1 MQKMISAL
9 WKRLKSGF
17 SQKHEGEEE
26 TMRSLEEKGSNQ
38 PADQGPEQT
47 EPDKGTEHKNKKKE
61 GKKKDGDKKK
71 GSEKK
76 KDSDKKKGSGKK
88 KDSDKKKGSEKKKEH
103 KKKESIEE
111 KEFAADKQL
120 QSEEV
125 IPAAKQLPPVTE
137 RAEEEPVPQEAPVL
151 KEELVPEEK
160 PAVEEKPAA
169 KEEPEEAVPPYY
181 DNRELSWLKFN
192 ERVLEEAEDPANPF
206 CERLSFASIFQ
217 TNLDEFFGVRIG
229 SLYDQM
235 LVSKDIRDNKTN
247 MTCQEQIDAA
257 FEQVKILTR
266 RKDENYADLL
276 KGLEKYGVEIVS
288 FSGMDEQDVEYL
300 TAYFEHEIRPLLAPQ
315 IVGKKQPFPFL
326 KNKAIYAMV
335 VIVGKKGRD
344 KLGIVPCSMDVLPR
358 MVRIPNHPNR
368 FILMEELILH
378 FVAQVFD
385 RYEIRSKSLIRIL
398 RNADIDPEE
407 EMYDDDTD
415 FRKVMEQLVSRRRRL
430 CPIKLEYT
438 RLMDSSVLDVLC
450 AHLDLK
456 KKHVFHSRSA
466 LDFSFFSTIR
476 DILRN
481 EKDLFFEKYSP
492 QVPASFDPEKKIME
506 QIDEKDR
513 FLFFPYESIDPF
525 IQLLNEAADD
535 PDVISIKMT
544 LYRVANDSKV
554 VEALI
559 RACENGKEVDV
570 LVELRARFD
579 EENNI
584 EWSRRLE
591 DVGARLLYGLDK
603 LKVHSKLCL
612 ITRKTGDH
620 IHFYTQIGTGNYNE
634 KTSRLY
640 TDFSL
645 MTAHQGIGAE
655 ANQVFTR
662 LYLGEVMEETRYLLV
677 APECLRMPILNKI
690 DRQIAL
696 AKEGKPAYV
705 GAKMNSLTDK
715 SIMEKLVE
723 ASQAGVKIELI
734 VRGACCLISG
744 IPGLTDNITIRSIV
758 GRYLEHSRIY
768 IFGASDE
775 EVYIASADF
784 MTRNTTRR
792 VEVAAPVYDADIK
805 ARILKIFRI
814 QMADNV
820 KARIQMPDGKY
831 VHAKTEGEPLISQ
844 NYFQIPENR

>member
-1 MQKMISAL
+1 MNNILTDFFDK
-9 WKRLKSGF
+9 LKSFF
-17 SQKHEGEEE
+17 STASTSASG
-26 TMRSLEEKGSNQ
+26 SL
-38 PADQGPEQT
+38 
-47 EPDKGTEHKNKKKE
+47 
-61 GKKKDGDKKK
+61 
-71 GSEKK
+71 
-76 KDSDKKKGSGKK
+76 SGKE
-88 KDSDKKKGSEKKKEH
+88 DQISLAGASDAEEDGA
-103 KKKESIEE
+103 KKESIGKKE
-111 KEFAADKQL
+111 KKAEKKKKSKKNNKDKKKKSKKSGEQKKDYHDMAEFENHRRVD
-120 QSEEV
+120 V
-125 IPAAKQLPPVTE
+125 IPTAEKRVANDLKKTE
-137 RAEEEPVPQEAPVL
+137 VCFKDQNGHMGTNDDTIQTGGESIMSPT
-151 KEELVPEEK
+151 
-160 PAVEEKPAA
+160 
-169 KEEPEEAVPPYY
+169 YF

-192 ERVLEEAEDPANPF
+192 TRVLEEAEDTTNPF
-206 CERLSFASIFQ
+206 CERLSFAAIFQ
-217 TNLDEFFGVRIG
+217 SNLDEFFGVRIG

-247 MTCQEQIDAA
+247 MTCQEQINACFDQVKLLTQRKDAA
-257 FEQVKILTR
+257 YEELK
-266 RKDENYADLL
+266 
-276 KGLEKYGVEIVS
+276 KGLERYGVEIVS
-288 FSGMDEQDVEYL
+288 FSEMDSQDVEYL

-335 VIVGKKGRD
+335 VLYGKKGRD
-344 KLGIVPCSMDVLPR
+344 KLGIVPCSVDVFPR

-378 FVAQVFD
+378 FVSRIFE

-398 RNADIDPEE
+398 RNADIDPDE

-450 AHLDLK
+450 KHLDLK
-456 KKHVFHSRSA
+456 KKHVFHSEA
-466 LDFSFFSTIR
+466 PLDLSFFSAIR

-481 EKDLFFEKYSP
+481 EKELFFDKFNP
-492 QVPASFDPEKKIME
+492 QVPLDYDSKKSIMD

-513 FLFFPYESIDPF
+513 FLFFPYETIDPF
-525 IQLLNEAADD
+525 LQLLNEAADD

-544 LYRVANDSKV
+544 LYRVANDSKI

-591 DVGARLLYGLDK
+591 DVGCRLLYGLDK

-612 ITRKTGDH
+612 ITKKAEDH

-645 MTAHQGIGAE
+645 LTAHQGIGAE
-655 ANQVFTR
+655 ANEVFTR
-662 LYLGEVMEETRYLLV
+662 LYLGEVMEETKYLLV
-677 APECLRMPILNKI
+677 APKCLRQPILEKI
-690 DRQIAL
+690 DHQIEL
-696 AKEGKPAYV
+696 AKAGESAYF

-715 SIMEKLVE
+715 TIMEKLVE

-734 VRGACCLISG
+734 VRGACCLIAG
-744 IPGLTDNITIRSIV
+744 VTGYTENITIRSIV

-768 IFGASDE
+768 IFGAADE

-792 VEVAAPVYDADIK
+792 VEVAAPIYDSDIR
-805 ARILKIFRI
+805 ARVLKIFRV

-820 KARIQMPDGKY
+820 KARIQMADGNY
-831 VHAKTEGEPLISQ
+831 TRAKTEGEPLIAQ
-844 NYFQIPENR
+844 ECFQKAEHR